1 LEAEQLL
8 GSRRE
13 ARRFA
18 RVVKLLLAFMFVAIG
33 LDYVLSRSNDP
44 DVRRAQ
50 EKRGVRGRIH
60 RVEHRLEVAWEERYA
75 RHAVLDEDGEGRR
88 RRTRHKP

>member
-1 LEAEQLL
+1 MEAEQLL

-50 EKRGVRGRIH
+50 EKRGVRVPTLLPSLLGGIYGPVKDASH
-60 RVEHRLEVAWEERYA
+60 YFSN
-75 RHAVLDEDGEGRR
+75 
-88 RRTRHKP
+88 